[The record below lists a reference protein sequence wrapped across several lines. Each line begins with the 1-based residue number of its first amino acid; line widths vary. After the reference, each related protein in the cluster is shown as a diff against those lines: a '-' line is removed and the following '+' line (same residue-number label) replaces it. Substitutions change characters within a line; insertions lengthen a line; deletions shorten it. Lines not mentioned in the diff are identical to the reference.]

1 MTDVATADGQA
12 SLDPGQRWAL
22 LRATLATA
30 MLFTS
35 MAIVPPSVD
44 ALVRERF
51 ALGNEDVSWFYVIH
65 SMPQLVL
72 LGLIV
77 GLISDRLGRRVPLIL
92 AGGVST
98 ALCTMLI
105 PFMPSFGS
113 LLALRFIDGATGI
126 LAIGLLMTRAL
137 DMARGSSAAGA
148 MALYLTSIPLGYLTG
163 SFLVARMGEE
173 GVAHTFLFAGVLL
186 LAAMA
191 ALAMDLRRPEP
202 IGERT
207 PTLPA
212 IWRSLRS
219 RPAVLWPCFFGM
231 VDKFT
236 FGLITVL
243 TALALKDEFGLSAVV
258 WGGSA
263 LGMLWIGFLL
273 ASAMAGALVRRVGPW
288 VTVAIGSAGYGIAL
302 SLLLYW
308 DSPRAFVALL
318 TAAGAFVAIQ
328 TLPTYTLIGQLAG
341 AESRATATAGFNVL
355 GSYGLMAGIIFAGI
369 ASTRIGYPATFM
381 VGGVV
386 ELLSAAIAL
395 FLRWRFVPLKAPV
408 LANAQTATPPP
419 LT

>member
-1 MTDVATADGQA
+1 
-12 SLDPGQRWAL
+12 
-22 LRATLATA
+22 
-30 MLFTS
+30 
-35 MAIVPPSVD
+35 
-44 ALVRERF
+44 
-51 ALGNEDVSWFYVIH
+51 
-65 SMPQLVL
+65 
-72 LGLIV
+72 
-77 GLISDRLGRRVPLIL
+77 
-92 AGGVST
+92 
-98 ALCTMLI
+98 
-105 PFMPSFGS
+105 
-113 LLALRFIDGATGI
+113 
-126 LAIGLLMTRAL
+126 
-137 DMARGSSAAGA
+137 
-148 MALYLTSIPLGYLTG
+148 
-163 SFLVARMGEE
+163 
-173 GVAHTFLFAGVLL
+173 
-186 LAAMA
+186 
-191 ALAMDLRRPEP
+191 MDLRRPEP

-395 FLRWRFVPLKAPV
+395 FLGWRFVPLKAPV

-419 LT
+419 RT